1 VARCGGCFAALF
13 VPPPA
18 DASPFV
24 VACVKETGLKLK
36 HLYWPTHARLLE
48 FVAGAATALALAR
61 RELRVK
67 QQRSAASQDGDNNAA
82 KRAQGSLFGELRFS
96 LLFALLAMQ
105 FTCLVPL
112 LGNYPDHASSLVRRV
127 SLALNRPV
135 FALLF
140 CCTLYE
146 LLRPDLALRSARLV
160 ARVLSWRA
168 LYPLSVL
175 SFGVYLCHM
184 LVCGWLLIPP
194 GAALN
199 LTFEQLQ
206 ARPWLTLA
214 YGCVV
219 YAVANVWAAVLH
231 LFVER
236 PAIALGSRLLRGPA
250 AASAPPAAASAAAPA
265 AVQNKDKTQ

>member
-1 VARCGGCFAALF
+1 M
-13 VPPPA
+13 PPPA

-67 QQRSAASQDGDNNAA
+67 QQRAAASQEGDNGA
-82 KRAQGSLFGELRFS
+82 KLAQGSLFGELRFS

-168 LYPLSVL
+168 LYPLSQL

-194 GAALN
+194 GAAALN

-219 YAVANVWAAVLH
+219 YAVANLCAAVLH

-250 AASAPPAAASAAAPA
+250 AASAATPAAGGAPG
-265 AVQNKDKTQ
+265 KDKAQ